1 MTHLPQVEADFAAL
15 CVFADVLGVIGV
27 VLGVLDLGVH
37 PWALV
42 VGVVNLPA
50 RLKCVSENVD
60 KSIPGYKFQ

>member
-1 MTHLPQVEADFAAL
+1 MCEDHLPQVEADFAAL

-50 RLKCVSENVD
+50 MLKFVEVSVGNCVS
-60 KSIPGYKFQ
+60 G